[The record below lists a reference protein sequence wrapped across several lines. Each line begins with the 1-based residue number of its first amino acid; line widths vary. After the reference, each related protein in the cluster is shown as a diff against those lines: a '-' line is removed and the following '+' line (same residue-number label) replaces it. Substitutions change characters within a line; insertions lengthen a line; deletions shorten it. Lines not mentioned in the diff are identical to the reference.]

1 MASIPQARL
10 VKHGAESFAPPPLP
24 PPPPGAFAVQAREAL
39 AMAIGLW
46 PLTAVVLLAF
56 ALLFFAGHWS
66 AP

>member
-10 VKHGAESFAPPPLP
+10 VKKGEQLFAPPPLP
-24 PPPPGAFAVQAREAL
+24 PRPPGAFALQAREAL

-56 ALLFFAGHWS
+56 TLLFFAGHWS